1 MGIVYLNGQLLPEEQ
16 AKIPVT
22 DRGFLFGDGVYEVIP
37 AYGGT
42 LFRLDEHL
50 NRLQNSLDGV
60 RIRNPYSAAQWR
72 QRLQQLLDANQNPQ
86 ADYSIYLQITRGS
99 APRRDHAFPQDI
111 HPTIFASATPIIKP
125 SDETY
130 AQGVSAIT
138 LEDTRWKQCHIKAI
152 TLLPNI
158 LLRQQAVDAG
168 AAEAIL
174 LKEGYLTEG
183 AASNVFVVLNNEILT
198 PPKSPELLPGI
209 TRDVVLEL
217 AQQQGLAHGE
227 VQISEQQLRK
237 ASEIWLTSSTREILA
252 VTQLDDL
259 PVGDGKPG
267 SQWFRIYSDYQTFK
281 KQLRQHRAR

>member
-37 AYGGT
+37 AYGGA

-50 NRLQNSLDGV
+50 ARLQNSLDGV
-60 RIRNPYSAAQWR
+60 RIHNPYSTTQWR
-72 QRLQQLLDANQNPQ
+72 QRLQQLLDANPTPEV
-86 ADYSIYLQITRGS
+86 DYSIYLQITRGS
-99 APRRDHAFPQDI
+99 APRRNHAFPQDI
-111 HPTIFASATPIIKP
+111 HPTVFASATPIIKP
-125 SDETY
+125 SSETY

-217 AQQQGLAHGE
+217 AQQQGLAHRE
-227 VQISEQQLRK
+227 TQISEQQLRD

-252 VTQLDDL
+252 VTQLDGL

-267 SQWFRIYSDYQTFK
+267 PQWSRIYSDYQAFK
-281 KQLRQHRAR
+281 KQLRQHTAR

>member
-50 NRLQNSLDGV
+50 NRLQDSLDGI
-60 RIRNPYSAAQWR
+60 RIRNPYSTAQWR
-72 QRLQQLLDANQNPQ
+72 QRLQQLLDANPNPQ

-99 APRRDHAFPQDI
+99 APRRNHAFPQEI

-125 SDETY
+125 LDETY

-227 VQISEQQLRK
+227 VQISEQQLRE

-252 VTQLDDL
+252 VTLLDGL

-267 SQWFRIYSDYQTFK
+267 PQWSRIYSDYQAFK

>member
-60 RIRNPYSAAQWR
+60 RIHNPHSTRQWH
-72 QRLQQLLDANQNPQ
+72 QRLQQLLDANPNPKT
-86 ADYSIYLQITRGS
+86 DYSIYLQITRGS
-99 APRRDHAFPQDI
+99 APRRDHTFPQEI
-111 HPTIFASATPIIKP
+111 HPTVFASATPIIKP

-183 AASNVFVVLNNEILT
+183 AASNVFVVLNNKILT
-198 PPKSPELLPGI
+198 PPKGPELLPGI

-217 AQQQGLAHGE
+217 VQQQKLAHGE
-227 VQISEQQLRK
+227 VQISEQQLRE

-252 VTQLDDL
+252 VTQLDGR

-267 SQWFRIYSDYQTFK
+267 SQWSRIYSDYQAFK
-281 KQLRQHRAR
+281 KQLRQHNVR

>member
-50 NRLQNSLDGV
+50 ARLQNSLDGV
-60 RIRNPYSAAQWR
+60 RIRNPYSTAQWR
-72 QRLQQLLDANQNPQ
+72 QRLQQLLDANPNPQ

-99 APRRDHAFPQDI
+99 APRRDHAFPQDT
-111 HPTIFASATPIIKP
+111 HPTVFASATPIIKP

-138 LEDTRWKQCHIKAI
+138 REDTRWKQCHIKAI

-168 AAEAIL
+168 ATEAIL

-183 AASNVFVVLNNEILT
+183 AASNVFVVLNNEIMT

-217 AQQQGLAHGE
+217 AQQQGVAHRE
-227 VQISEQQLRK
+227 TQISEQQLRE

-252 VTQLDDL
+252 VTQLDGL

-267 SQWFRIYSDYQTFK
+267 PQWSRIYSDYQAFK
-281 KQLRQHRAR
+281 KQLRQHTAR

>member
-60 RIRNPYSAAQWR
+60 RIHNPYSATQWR
-72 QRLQQLLDANQNPQ
+72 QRLQQLLDANPTPK

-99 APRRDHAFPQDI
+99 APRRDHAFPQEI

-168 AAEAIL
+168 AVEAIL

-227 VQISEQQLRK
+227 VQISEQQLRE

-252 VTQLDDL
+252 VTQLDGL
-259 PVGDGKPG
+259 PVGDGRPG
-267 SQWFRIYSDYQTFK
+267 PQWSRIYSDYQAFK
-281 KQLRQHRAR
+281 KQLRQHKAR

>member
-1 MGIVYLNGQLLPEEQ
+1 MGIVYLNDQLLPEEQ

-72 QRLQQLLDANQNPQ
+72 QRLQQLLDANPNSQ

-99 APRRDHAFPQDI
+99 TPRRDHAFPQDT
-111 HPTIFASATPIIKP
+111 HPTVFASATPIIKP

-168 AAEAIL
+168 ATEAIL

-217 AQQQGLAHGE
+217 AQQQGVAHRE
-227 VQISEQQLRK
+227 VQISEQQLRE

-252 VTQLDDL
+252 VTQLDGL
-259 PVGDGKPG
+259 PIGDGKPG
-267 SQWFRIYSDYQTFK
+267 PHWSRIYSDYQVFK
-281 KQLRQHRAR
+281 KQLRQHTAR